1 MYNLKLLSNSC
12 DSINCGQSYKTLNM
26 KFLFSF
32 LFFFI
37 ASCIFSQEQA
47 SFYFDSNSFILKKDE
62 LLKLNQ
68 WLVANKEVK
77 VVGAFGFCD
86 EVGTVGFNDTLA
98 RKRIDYVFNV
108 LKDKVK
114 FREDFKTR
122 SFGELHTLSKIK
134 SENRKVTLYYIQPK
148 DFVRE
153 AEIIREKK
161 GAAVF
166 KKKEMVK
173 FTDKLAFENPDGSVS
188 EFKMDTIFM
197 RKVSLAKVGEKI
209 KLENM
214 NFYINT
220 FAIMPQSRA
229 KMYELL
235 TVMKS
240 YPDMKIQIQ
249 GHICCVTKDVR
260 DLATQRAKAIYKFLE
275 YNEIDKSRMTFVGYG
290 SDRPLYSIPEKS
302 EQEREANRRVEIEIV
317 SN

>member
-1 MYNLKLLSNSC
+1 
-12 DSINCGQSYKTLNM
+12 M
-26 KFLFSF
+26 KFLASL
-32 LFFFI
+32 LFFFTV
-37 ASCIFSQEQA
+37 SCVFSQEQV
-47 SFYFDSNSFILKKDE
+47 SFYFDSNKFILKKDE
-62 LLKLNQ
+62 LLKLDQ
-68 WLVANKEVK
+68 WLVQHKEVK
-77 VVGAFGFCD
+77 IIGVYGFCD
-86 EVGTVGFNDTLA
+86 EEGSVGFNDTLA
-98 RKRIDYVFNV
+98 RKRIDYVFNIING
-108 LKDKVK
+108 KVK
-114 FREDFKTR
+114 IREDFKTR

-134 SENRKVTLYYIQPK
+134 AENRKVTLYYIQPK
-148 DFVRE
+148 DFVHE

-161 GAAVF
+161 EVAVI
-166 KKKEMVK
+166 KKKEIVK
-173 FTDKLAFENPDGSVS
+173 FPDKLSFENPDGSIS

-197 RKVSLAKVGEKI
+197 RKVSVAKVGEKI

-302 EQEREANRRVEIEIV
+302 EEEREANRRVEIEII

>member
-1 MYNLKLLSNSC
+1 
-12 DSINCGQSYKTLNM
+12 M
-26 KFLFSF
+26 KFLASL
-32 LFFFI
+32 LFFFTV
-37 ASCIFSQEQA
+37 SCVFSQEQV
-47 SFYFDSNSFILKKDE
+47 SFYFDSNKSILKKDE

-68 WLVANKEVK
+68 WLVQHKEVK
-77 VVGAFGFCD
+77 IVGAYGFCD
-86 EVGTVGFNDTLA
+86 EEGSIGFNDTLA
-98 RKRIDYVFNV
+98 RKRIDYVFNII
-108 LKDKVK
+108 KGKVMI
-114 FREDFKTR
+114 REDFKTR

-134 SENRKVTLYYIQPK
+134 AENRKVTLYYIQPK
-148 DFVRE
+148 DFVHE
-153 AEIIREKK
+153 AEIIRQKK
-161 GAAVF
+161 EIEII
-166 KKKEMVK
+166 KKKEIVK
-173 FTDKLAFENPDGSVS
+173 FPDKLAFENPDGSIS

-197 RKVSLAKVGEKI
+197 RKVSLAKIGEKV

-235 TVMKS
+235 TVLKS

-249 GHICCVTKDVR
+249 GHICCVTKDIR

-302 EQEREANRRVEIEIV
+302 EEEREANRRVEIEII

>member
-1 MYNLKLLSNSC
+1 
-12 DSINCGQSYKTLNM
+12 M
-26 KFLFSF
+26 KFFVSLLFCF
-32 LFFFI
+32 TV
-37 ASCIFSQEQA
+37 SCVFSQEQA
-47 SFYFDSNSFILKKDE
+47 SFYFDSNKFSLKKEE
-62 LLKLNQ
+62 LLKIDQ
-68 WLVANKEVK
+68 WLVQHKESKILGVY
-77 VVGAFGFCD
+77 GFCD
-86 EVGTVGFNDTLA
+86 EEGSVGYNDTLA

-108 LKDKVK
+108 IKDKVK
-114 FREDFKTR
+114 IREDFKTR

-134 SENRKVTLYYIQPK
+134 AENRKVTLYYIQPK
-148 DFVRE
+148 DFVHE
-153 AEIIREKK
+153 AEIIKEKK
-161 GAAVF
+161 EIEVI
-166 KKKEMVK
+166 KKKEIVK
-173 FTDKLAFENPDGSVS
+173 FPDKLAFENPDGSIS

-197 RKVSLAKVGEKI
+197 RKISLAKIGEKI

-235 TVMKS
+235 TVLKS

-249 GHICCVTKDVR
+249 GHICCVTKDIR

-290 SDRPLYSIPEKS
+290 SDRPLYPIPEKN
-302 EQEREANRRVEIEIV
+302 EEEREANRRVEIEII

>member
-1 MYNLKLLSNSC
+1 
-12 DSINCGQSYKTLNM
+12 M
-26 KFLFSF
+26 KFLASL
-32 LFFFI
+32 LFFFTV
-37 ASCIFSQEQA
+37 SCVFSQEQV
-47 SFYFDSNSFILKKDE
+47 SFYFDSNKSILKKDE

-68 WLVANKEVK
+68 WLVQYKEVK
-77 VVGAFGFCD
+77 IIGVYGFCD
-86 EVGTVGFNDTLA
+86 EEGSIGFNDTLA
-98 RKRIDYVFNV
+98 RKRIDYVFNIING
-108 LKDKVK
+108 KVK
-114 FREDFKTR
+114 IREDFKTR

-134 SENRKVTLYYIQPK
+134 AENRKVTLYYIQPK
-148 DFVRE
+148 DFVHE

-161 GAAVF
+161 EVAVI
-166 KKKEMVK
+166 KKKEIVK
-173 FTDKLAFENPDGSVS
+173 FPDKLSFENPDGSIS

-197 RKVSLAKVGEKI
+197 RKVSVAKVGEKI

-249 GHICCVTKDVR
+249 GHICCVTKDIR

-275 YNEIDKSRMTFVGYG
+275 YNEINKSRMTFVGYG
-290 SDRPLYSIPEKS
+290 SDRPLYPIPEKS
-302 EQEREANRRVEIEIV
+302 EEEREANRRVEIEII